1 MFGYIKVRKSELR
14 VREYEYYRAC
24 YCGLCRSMGK
34 CTGQCSRAA
43 LSYDFV
49 FLCHVRLLLTG
60 ENPAFKHRRC
70 PAHPIHRR
78 AMMERCDTLDYAARA
93 AAVLNYEKCRDDVAD
108 KRGFAR
114 LRARLRTWFFAPA
127 YRRARRALPDLAAAV
142 RQKLSALSA
151 YENAKGNGVDEPA
164 ALFGAVLADI
174 FGYGLPEEKAR
185 VARDIGQK
193 TGRFIYI
200 ADALDDLKD
209 DQKSGDFNPVL
220 GLFGGPLDEE
230 QKKGMEDALLLIL
243 SDLET
248 AFDLLGEG
256 ADPATAAVLKNILYL
271 GMPAT
276 VRRVLYGE
284 GCRKEEHREQ

>member
-1 MFGYIKVRKSELR
+1 MFGYVKVRREELR

-34 CTGQCSRAA
+34 CTGQCSRLAI
-43 LSYDFV
+43 SYDFV

-60 ENPAFKHRRC
+60 EAPAVGRRRC
-70 PAHPIHRR
+70 PVHLIHRR
-78 AMMERCDTLDYAARA
+78 AMMERCETLDYAARA

-108 KRGFAR
+108 SRGFAR
-114 LRARLRTWFFAPA
+114 LSARFRQWFLAPA
-127 YRRARRALPDLAAAV
+127 YRRARRVLPELCDSV
-142 RQKLSALSA
+142 RQKLTALSDCEKA
-151 YENAKGNGVDEPA
+151 GRPGVDEPA
-164 ALFGAVLADI
+164 ALFGAILADI
-174 FGYGLPEEKAR
+174 FAYGLPEDKAR
-185 VARDIGQK
+185 LARDIGQK

-200 ADALDDLKD
+200 ADAIDDMNDDLK
-209 DQKSGDFNPVL
+209 SGNFNPVL
-220 GLFGGPLDEE
+220 GLFGGLPDEE
-230 QKKGMEDALLLIL
+230 QKKGLQDALLVGL
-243 SDLET
+243 SDLEA

-284 GCRKEEHREQ
+284 GCRKEDDREQ

>member
-1 MFGYIKVRKSELR
+1 MFGYVKVRKSELR

-60 ENPAFKHRRC
+60 EAPGFARRRC
-70 PAHPIHRR
+70 PAHLIHRR
-78 AMMERCDTLDYAARA
+78 DMMERCDTLDYAARA
-93 AAVLNYEKCRDDVAD
+93 AAILNYEKCRDDVAD
-108 KRGFAR
+108 RRGFSRLSAR
-114 LRARLRTWFFAPA
+114 FRKWFLAPA
-127 YRRARRALPDLAAAV
+127 YRRARRVLPDLAASV
-142 RQKLSALSA
+142 RQKLTALAA
-151 YENAKGNGVDEPA
+151 YEKAKGPGVDEPA
-164 ALFGAVLADI
+164 ALFGAVLGDI

-200 ADALDDLKD
+200 ADALDDMAD
-209 DQKSGDFNPVL
+209 DRKSGNFNPVL

-276 VRRVLYGE
+276 VRRVVYGE
-284 GCRKEEHREQ
+284 GCRKEDDREQ